1 MSYFILTDTSANLPT
16 PVCEEWELERMP
28 FAYILDGK
36 EYTCMDTEN
45 FDDKEYYGKLRSG
58 VRATTSM
65 VAQEAYYEAMTRRAA
80 NGDDV
85 LYIGMSSGISGAY
98 AASESASKRVR
109 EENPN
114 VRIETF
120 DTRGAS
126 LGEGLL
132 VLEAARMRKAG
143 ASMDEVLAMLRNY
156 RSRMQQVFTVDDLM
170 HLQRGGRVSR
180 VTAMVG
186 SVLQIKPILESD
198 ELGRII
204 EDQIAR
210 STDAIVICGTTGEC
224 STMTDEEQLAAI
236 KYTVD
241 LVSHRVPV
249 IAGAGSN
256 DTDHGC
262 ALAAK
267 SAACG
272 ADALLLV
279 TPYYNK
285 TSQAGLV
292 AHFTA
297 MAEAGG
303 IPVILYNVPSRTGL
317 NIAPET
323 AKELSRHP
331 LINGIK
337 EASGNIGQ
345 VAKIAALCGDEL
357 NIYSGNDDQ
366 VVPLLSLGGKGVIS
380 VVSNVKPELV
390 HNCCKAWFDGDTAK
404 ARELQLEMLPLCDA
418 LFCEVNPI
426 PVKYAMNVL
435 GWEAGEC
442 RLPLVEPGDAHK
454 EQIEQALQ
462 AAGLIKE

>member
-1 MSYFILTDTSANLPT
+1 M
-16 PVCEEWELERMP
+16 
-28 FAYILDGK
+28 K
-36 EYTCMDTEN
+36 
-45 FDDKEYYGKLRSG
+45 
-58 VRATTSM
+58 
-65 VAQEAYYEAMTRRAA
+65 
-80 NGDDV
+80 
-85 LYIGMSSGISGAY
+85 
-98 AASESASKRVR
+98 
-109 EENPN
+109 NP
-114 VRIETF
+114 
-120 DTRGAS
+120 
-126 LGEGLL
+126 
-132 VLEAARMRKAG
+132 
-143 ASMDEVLAMLRNY
+143 
-156 RSRMQQVFTVDDLM
+156 VFTGAAVAIITPMYED
-170 HLQRGGRVSR
+170 
-180 VTAMVG
+180 G
-186 SVLQIKPILESD
+186 SVNFD

-210 STDAIVICGTTGEC
+210 GTDAVVICGTTGEC

-236 KYTVD
+236 KFTVD
-241 LVSHRVPV
+241 TVNHRVPV
-249 IAGAGSN
+249 VAGAGSN

-323 AKELSRHP
+323 ALELSKHP
-331 LINGIK
+331 LINGLK
-337 EASGNIGQ
+337 EASGNISQ
-345 VAKIAALCGDEL
+345 VAKIAQLCGDDL
-357 NIYSGNDDQ
+357 NLYSGNDDQ

-390 HNCCKAWFDGDTAK
+390 HNCCKAWFEGDTAR
-404 ARELQLEMLPLCDA
+404 ARALQLEMLPLCEA

-426 PVKYAMNVL
+426 PVKAALDLL
-435 GWEAGEC
+435 GFDVGTP
-442 RLPLVEPGDAHK
+442 RLPLCPMEPEHLSRLRA
-454 EQIEQALQ
+454 ALRSCL
-462 AAGLIKE
+462 G